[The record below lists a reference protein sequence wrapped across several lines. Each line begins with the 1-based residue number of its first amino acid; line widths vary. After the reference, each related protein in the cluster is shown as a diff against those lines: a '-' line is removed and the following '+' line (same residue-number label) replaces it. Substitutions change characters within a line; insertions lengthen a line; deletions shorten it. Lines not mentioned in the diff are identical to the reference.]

1 MWCASIVVL
10 CCRFRGPMPP
20 MPPQR
25 QQEGDDDAP
34 KRPAIVSEK
43 DLKEFDDILRSESGD
58 GGWAGAQGEIDY
70 RWV

>member
-1 MWCASIVVL
+1 
-10 CCRFRGPMPP
+10 MPP

-25 QQEGDDDAP
+25 QQEGDDDTP

-70 RWV
+70 RWVWCCC